1 MYISKILA
9 LLTVVTLIFP
19 SCGDDYG
26 DISPKYI
33 VVDTLLMELNPG
45 EGTEKHNFNEVWAY
59 SGSNFIGAFPLPAQI
74 PVLSGE
80 STLLSFFPGYRQ
92 YSLDNFPDNYPFA
105 TRYDTILN
113 NTTNAEFIPINPQ
126 VRMNPGTEFSF
137 VETFEQG
144 TSFTFRYTPD
154 NSANLA
160 VYSGDAYDGNNCGRA
175 ILTEDNFLLQQG
187 NSIQL
192 ANIPLDG
199 TPSMIEL
206 SYKSDVQLGIG
217 FYGYAPSGTSER
229 FVKVVM
235 FPNEEWNRVYVPIED
250 ELNQFGQQGYTSMRI
265 LIEAVFNPNLD
276 KEEQEVLIDEIKLLH
291 F

>member
-1 MYISKILA
+1 M
-9 LLTVVTLIFP
+9 P
-19 SCGDDYG
+19 GCGDDIG
-26 DISPKYI
+26 NISPKYI
-33 VVDTLLMELNPG
+33 LVDTLLMELNSG

-59 SGSNFIGAFPLPAQI
+59 SESNFIGAFPLPAEI

-92 YSLDNFPDNYPFA
+92 YGLVNFPDNYPFA
-105 TRYDTILN
+105 IRYDTILN
-113 NTTNAEFIPINPQ
+113 NADNAEFISIDPK
-126 VRMNPGTEFSF
+126 VRMNPSTKFSF

-144 TSFTFRYTPD
+144 SSFTFRYTTE

-175 ILTEDNFLLQQG
+175 ILTEENFLLQQG

-192 ANIPLDG
+192 ANIPLNG
-199 TPSMIEL
+199 TPTMIEL

-217 FYGYAPSGTSER
+217 FYGYTTSGASER

-235 FPNEEWNRVYVPIED
+235 FPNEEWNRVYIPIED

-265 LIEAVFNPNLD
+265 LVEAVFNPNLD